1 MGKRAGTKTLARN
14 FPGCQRAQM
23 ARIHSIGPTRV
34 RVVLRQGINQQIRR
48 MFYAVGY
55 EVKQLVRV
63 RIGNL
68 RLGDLPRGQWR
79 ALSKSEVSA
88 LTRTPKTAR
97 LGARVGKSSS
107 TAAR

>member
-34 RVVLRQGINQQIRR
+34 SVVLRQGINQQIRR

-55 EVKQLVRV
+55 EVKRLVRA

-68 RLGDLPRGQWR
+68 RLGDLPRGHWR
-79 ALSKSEVSA
+79 AVSKSEVDG
-88 LTRTPKTAR
+88 LRRTSKTNRA
-97 LGARVGKSSS
+97 GARAGKSNSR
-107 TAAR
+107 AVK